1 MMKIWN
7 SDDPWRSREQII
19 ENYIRTAK
27 NRAKLSKDYIQPI
40 IEELRN
46 YEDRD
51 LESRRS
57 FNIRDAKEEKIL

>member
-1 MMKIWN
+1 MKIWN

>member
-40 IEELRN
+40 M
-46 YEDRD
+46 
-51 LESRRS
+51 
-57 FNIRDAKEEKIL
+57 